1 MKKGLTYIS
10 ERTSQLRYADDAG
23 KEQWVQQTSTYI
35 PLVEIKRGQPVS
47 IATIADL
54 EIVAGDNTALFEALK
69 NSSDTYV
76 VLTNPSRHVSTV
88 GLALEYTD
96 GQFTFE
102 DGELKTSEKIHIIG
116 QGLYV
121 EDKDYV
127 AQAFTEQDEVDV
139 SAYEYWPEFF
149 DDYENSIGKK
159 IYVKG
164 SCDGELTLIKEE
176 AYLAYNQVIVVG
188 FVSDANIKN
197 GENAVNVGAI
207 EVQMMGDD
215 RGAIDATQFEAII
228 GEDVY
233 IGRNK
238 VQANGETNCA
248 TKVFALGCDDDET
261 FKFSFNFFENQNKM
275 LPRGFIAIQRMDG
288 ATAYVCVNG
297 EFTEDDVINNDG
309 WTASDRAF
317 VQVARYWALASEST
331 NKFFGIKDFDVTRK
345 VVAPANLDTFIN
357 EAFAAVSAGEIKSLK
372 DGQIHNANQL
382 TQLSTQKG
390 VYRYVAND
398 VGGTYEVYISSN
410 LRDYVNALY
419 IDSRGAN
426 YNKGYAV
433 LADIRNKNRQNIIG
447 VYASGHTGLI
457 TQGTRAI
464 FLKQGLF
471 TDSTKPYEVGAT
483 YYLGSHGD
491 IFLVPQEFYNSIVTI
506 GFAQTD
512 SELIVDCCD
521 SRQYNNGDLPVG
533 YMKPTIKGEPEFGFW
548 AMDGK
553 TPHKTSDAEHLLTFL
568 KGVYDEGE
576 LQIKSY
582 NFGTAEEP
590 DYAEGFII
598 PSVQYH
604 SHYNDEN
611 TTGYVAG
618 QIKWLASAV
627 YKEMPRTPFVRR
639 TATIQKFVKDGKE
652 YDRAVLP
659 DIDITSI
666 MIYGPDE
673 DRMQVP
679 DLETLDI
686 KLFVDLDKTG
696 TSRNWTQLE
705 PGFHT
710 SNNFTYYGF
719 KWTVVQTKEVD
730 ASHPYG
736 EYALRAV
743 YSGTETKDTEDV
755 DTSVLGICMQADPYA
770 PPVSLAGYDVKV
782 FITKHDYYS
791 RQFDVESLFKDYV
804 KESVVD
810 VSGNPWQNN
819 AVSGKA
825 VRDDI
830 KYKVDTDHLVVSD
843 EDKMAGTVDAFV
855 KHIYL
860 TSEKGNFAEAQ
871 ERNKY
876 FNERLIKTD
885 LRLQNPNGTDI
896 WNIDYVNGLLEFANN
911 DNTNDTT
918 ADNSL
923 ESKVRNSRYS
933 LMPYFLYKKHED
945 AAVGDAALLSE
956 KGATDRLEY
965 PHGIKNTGFSGT
977 LNAYQL
983 QGANLGY
990 GAYIFSQNAD
1000 DTIQNED
1007 SGTRATGSAIT
1018 IPYIQKFGITEPI
1031 YIMRIGNVLK
1041 QYHGAN
1047 LLSTEEL
1054 NFDSANNALSR
1065 KATRTGTLSKYTEN
1079 KYGITVEYDYDRDVV
1094 GFLKGDSKDNYVD
1107 LKFKQ
1112 FTQVSSIKY
1121 KYLLHSFANENA
1133 DTSFIDMFSAKDKR
1147 EEFTEPMNEALQA
1160 IYEMPLATFKYNR
1173 DYESGNDYYKRF
1185 FGIIVEQT
1193 ANTSKKFA
1201 EAEDIGNK
1209 TTVDDL
1215 AYVYTKAEA
1224 ASIAEYL
1231 KLVTDNTESGMNTN
1245 NVVGMLLKAAKETQE
1260 RLLNLEVAAY
1270 GKDAPTLPGSD
1281 AVDTNFSENQKSTV
1295 AGLNRLVKAL
1305 CREVFQ
1311 DADPTSIND
1320 KGAWSSDGENYSRLD
1335 MLDKEVN
1342 GDAAKDDDGKSNR
1355 IALADVSTYP
1365 DDASV
1370 TQEVTIERAPVA
1382 DEDKNND
1389 FEDAQEYINDV
1400 TYTEVD
1406 SSSDEFD
1413 GLNDAVNRI
1422 VAKLNQLTTDVKG
1435 TDEIKNRPLKL
1446 DYIRQTLEAILREVY
1461 DDDSATAESLESG
1474 AYKKVAVSR
1483 IDRIIEELYNF
1494 DLTVG
1499 AERLGSTASTF
1510 NGKLLKGSKVGE
1522 EQDTTTYEEFAAE
1535 SPESLAELKDTASIV
1550 DVIIQLLTG
1559 DEKELVRKDARLF
1572 SDRGLTDNGYKVKTL
1587 EPDTEVYGVTYSPLT
1602 EGHIGSNTIFFNH
1615 GTIIERLDA
1624 IEKALELISLRVQ
1637 NKLNFTDLATRN
1649 KASPYEGVTSIDDF
1663 FSHIAALF
1671 NITFEKDGFF
1681 NTKRDANVYAESIK
1695 NISNGSKQRS
1705 LDLYNIIYDIVKR
1718 TKNNE
1723 WALKY
1728 NEVVLGSDYDDYLD
1742 SNKTKASYES
1752 LETTSPT
1759 YTKKYTVTSDMQA
1772 VLKLLWGKDTEEEGS
1787 KNNRTSYA
1795 HFNTADENFDNFTK
1809 SPNEGVSV
1817 LDELYKMLYNVPAI
1831 NNVNGTQRSGDYNS
1845 FTGYNNLRYDPDH
1858 PKGTVACVDAIN
1870 PSLLGRGHRLKFIA
1884 QSGTDAP
1891 LNRIDI
1897 LEKVVKAL
1905 YKYLGMGSTANA
1917 NYYNGT
1923 FTFAPDKTAVP
1934 SELWGSTETSE
1945 DTTNN
1950 GHKVLIN
1957 GADYDVHDRY
1967 HELKSLN
1974 NYKLSAIALQ
1984 AYYNA
1989 IDIADLLTEKD
2000 SSGNRIASVYE
2011 KAANKK
2017 KSATTTNQK
2026 VENGKT
2032 SVDVFSYLGTEN
2044 FRSYSIFTS
2053 IKKALSY
2060 ANLLDDGL
2068 MTLKKEFYEE
2078 KDVVDF
2084 NIEKLWAVLGT
2095 DYSTSKTAPTVTK
2108 RITDLET
2115 AVGNKTDAADNG
2127 TLWAKANNN
2136 KNLIDKLREELR
2148 EELGDTPD
2156 VIKPVYSRL
2165 KTLEDNQDAVIAAIN
2180 NVDNDT
2186 ADVNKATDDEVFKTV
2201 NTSTVSDDTA
2211 DDKVETTKE
2220 VLATKA
2226 SVENLVTKAISELQ
2240 TEMKTAIQNN
2250 RKLAAL
2256 MAYMKCDDIKAS
2268 ENAVQFVRSGDE
2280 RPDGGYDM
2288 QEKNCTFKSG
2298 ATATGKITIGK
2309 DSKTKVKFCGE
2320 SMIHLTLEDY
2330 VDHLKFECYVPYD
2343 SSITGTTA
2351 YENQTFN
2358 YGSGNHAT
2366 SLDDDSFTV
2375 IID

>member
-54 EIVAGDNTALFEALK
+54 KLIAGDNAALFEALK

-164 SCDGELTLIKEE
+164 SCDGELTLVKEE
-176 AYLAYNQVIVVG
+176 AYLAYNQVIIVG

-197 GENAVNVGAI
+197 GENTMNVGAI

-215 RGAIDATQFEAII
+215 RGAVDATQFEAII

-238 VQANGETNCA
+238 VQVNGETNCA

-261 FKFSFNFFENQNKM
+261 FKFSFNFFENQNKI

-297 EFTEDDVINNDG
+297 EFTEDDVINSDG

-398 VGGTYEVYISSN
+398 VGGTYDVYISSN

-419 IDSRGAN
+419 IDSHGAN

-533 YMKPTIKGEPEFGFW
+533 YMKPTVKGDPEFGFW

-604 SHYNDEN
+604 SHYSDEN

-719 KWTVVQTKEVD
+719 KWTVIQTKEVD

-743 YSGTETKDTEDV
+743 YSGTETEDTEDV

-782 FITKHDYYS
+782 FVTKHDYYS
-791 RQFDVESLFKDYV
+791 RQFDVEALFKDYV

-830 KYKVDTDHLVVSD
+830 KYKVDTDRLVVSD
-843 EDKMAGTVDAFV
+843 EDKMVGTVDAFV

-860 TSEKGNFAEAQ
+860 TSEKGSFAEAQ

-918 ADNSL
+918 ADISL

-945 AAVGDAALLSE
+945 AAVGDKAFLDDKDASDKL
-956 KGATDRLEY
+956 AY

-1018 IPYIQKFGITEPI
+1018 IPYIQKFGTTEPR

-1054 NFDSANNALSR
+1054 NFDGANNILSR

-1079 KYGITVEYDYDRDVV
+1079 KFGITVEYDYDKDVV
-1094 GFLKGDSKDNYVD
+1094 GFLKGDSSDNYVD

-1112 FTQVSSIKY
+1112 FIQASSIKY

-1133 DTSFIDMFSAKDKR
+1133 DTTFIDMFSAKDKR

-1173 DYESGNDYYKRF
+1173 DYESGDDYYKRF

-1281 AVDTNFSENQKSTV
+1281 AVNTKYSENQKSTV

-1311 DADPTSIND
+1311 DADPESIND
-1320 KGAWSSDGENYSRLD
+1320 KGAWSPDGENYSRLD

-1342 GDAAKDDDGKSNR
+1342 GEAAKDDEGKSNR
-1355 IALADVSTYP
+1355 IALDEVSTYP

-1370 TQEVTIERAPVA
+1370 TQAVTIERAPVA

-1389 FEDAQEYINDV
+1389 FQDAQEYINDV

-1435 TDEIKNRPLKL
+1435 SDAIKNRPLKL

-1461 DDDSATAESLESG
+1461 DDDSATAESLEDG
-1474 AYKKVAVSR
+1474 AYKKTAVSR

-1510 NGKLLKGSKVGE
+1510 NGKYLKGSRVGE
-1522 EQDTTTYEEFAAE
+1522 EQDTTTYAEFASE
-1535 SPESLAELKDTASIV
+1535 SPESLAELKDKASIV

-1559 DEKELVRKDARLF
+1559 DEKELVRKDSRHF
-1572 SDRGLTDNGYKVKTL
+1572 SDRNVTENGYKVKTQ
-1587 EPDTEVYGVTYSPLT
+1587 EPDTDIYGVTYNPLT
-1602 EGHIGSNTIFFNH
+1602 EGHIGSNTAFFNH

-1624 IEKALELISLRVQ
+1624 IEKALELISLKVQ
-1637 NKLNFTDLATRN
+1637 NKLNFTDLTTRN
-1649 KASPYEGVTSIDDF
+1649 NASPYEGVTSIDDF
-1663 FSHIAALF
+1663 FNHIAALF

-1681 NTKRDANVYAESIK
+1681 NTERKASVNAESIK
-1695 NISNGSKQRS
+1695 NISNGSKQDT

-1742 SNKTKASYES
+1742 KNLTKASYES
-1752 LETTSPT
+1752 LETTAPEYS
-1759 YTKKYTVTSDMQA
+1759 KVYTVTSDMKA
-1772 VLKLLWGKDTEEEGS
+1772 ILKLLWGKDIEEEENTS
-1787 KNNRTSYA
+1787 NCTSYA
-1795 HFNTADENFDNFTK
+1795 HFNTADENSDNFTK

-1831 NNVNGTQRSGDYNS
+1831 NSASGTKIINKDYDD
-1845 FTGYNNLRYDPDH
+1845 FTNYNTLWFDPAA
-1858 PKGTVACVDAIN
+1858 PKGTLACTDEVND
-1870 PSLLGRGHRLKFIA
+1870 SLLGRGHRSKFIA

-1897 LEKVVKAL
+1897 LEKVVQAL

-1923 FTFAPDKTAVP
+1923 FTFAPNKTAVP
-1934 SELWGSTETSE
+1934 SELWGASTISTKPE
-1945 DTTNN
+1945 DNN
-1950 GHKVLIN
+1950 GTEVFIN
-1957 GADYDVHDRY
+1957 GANYDVHSRY
-1967 HELKSLN
+1967 HEVAAN
-1974 NYKLSAIALQ
+1974 GNYHLSAIALQ
-1984 AYYNA
+1984 AYYNSV
-1989 IDIADLLTEKD
+1989 DIADLLTNKVN
-2000 SSGNRIASVYE
+2000 GVRTAARYT
-2011 KAANKK
+2011 KAARGSI
-2017 KSATTTNQK
+2017 SATTEHQK
-2026 VENGKT
+2026 VESNKT
-2032 SVDVFSYLGTEN
+2032 SVAIDSYLTAHD
-2044 FRSYSIFTS
+2044 SYSIFAS
-2053 IKKALSY
+2053 IQKALTY
-2060 ANLLDDGL
+2060 VDKLDEGL
-2068 MTLKKEFYEE
+2068 MLLKKEFYEE

-2084 NIEKLWAVLGT
+2084 NIEKLWAVLGS
-2095 DYSTSKTAPTVTK
+2095 DYSTKSTVTE
-2108 RITDLET
+2108 RVTALET
-2115 AVGNKTDAADNG
+2115 VVGD

-2136 KNLIDKLREELR
+2136 KNLIDGLRT
-2148 EELGDTPD
+2148 ELGNSSDKTD
-2156 VIKPVYSRL
+2156 KTVYSRL
-2165 KTLEDNQDAVIAAIN
+2165 NTLEADVAAVTKSVK
-2180 NVDNDT
+2180 NVDSTTASVSAVNNDI
-2186 ADVNKATDDEVFKTV
+2186 VFKKASLG
-2201 NTSTVSDDTA
+2201 NANDDPA
-2211 DDKVETTKE
+2211 DADTH

-2226 SVENLVTKAISELQ
+2226 SVAALVERSMSELQ

-2268 ENAVQFVRSGDE
+2268 ASAVKFVRSGSE
-2280 RPDGGYDM
+2280 RSDGGYDM
-2288 QEKNCTFKSG
+2288 QEKNCTFESG
-2298 ATATGKITIGK
+2298 DATATGKITIGK
-2309 DSKTKVKFCGE
+2309 DGKTEVKFCGE
-2320 SMIHLTLEDY
+2320 SMIYLTLEDY

-2343 SSITGTTA
+2343 SKITGTAT
-2351 YENQTFN
+2351 YENQTFK
-2358 YGSGNHAT
+2358 YGSGNNSS
-2366 SLDDDSFTV
+2366 SLDDDTV
-2375 IID
+2375 IIKVY

>member
-47 IATIADL
+47 IATIVDL
-54 EIVAGDNTALFEALK
+54 EIIAGDNTALFEALK

-164 SCDGELTLIKEE
+164 SCDGELTLVKEE

-197 GENAVNVGAI
+197 GENTMNVGAI

-215 RGAIDATQFEAII
+215 RGAVDATQFEAII

-238 VQANGETNCA
+238 VQVNGETNCA

-261 FKFSFNFFENQNKM
+261 FKFSFNFFENQNKI

-297 EFTEDDVINNDG
+297 EFTEDDVINNEG

-398 VGGTYEVYISSN
+398 VGGTYDVYISSN

-419 IDSRGAN
+419 IDSHGAN

-491 IFLVPQEFYNSIVTI
+491 IFLVPQEFYNSIVTV

-533 YMKPTIKGEPEFGFW
+533 YMKPTIKGDPEFGFW

-604 SHYNDEN
+604 SHYSDEN

-743 YSGTETKDTEDV
+743 YSGTETEDTEDV

-782 FITKHDYYS
+782 FVTKHDYYS

-830 KYKVDTDHLVVSD
+830 KYKVDTDRLVVSD

-918 ADNSL
+918 ADISL

-945 AAVGDAALLSE
+945 AAVGDKAFLDDKDASD
-956 KGATDRLEY
+956 KLEY

-1018 IPYIQKFGITEPI
+1018 IPYIQKFGTTEPR

-1054 NFDSANNALSR
+1054 NFDGANNVLSR
-1065 KATRTGTLSKYTEN
+1065 KATRTGALSKYTEN
-1079 KYGITVEYDYDRDVV
+1079 KFGITVEYDYDKDVV
-1094 GFLKGDSKDNYVD
+1094 GFLKGDSGDNYVD

-1112 FTQVSSIKY
+1112 FIQASSIKY

-1133 DTSFIDMFSAKDKR
+1133 DTTFIDMFSAKDKR

-1281 AVDTNFSENQKSTV
+1281 TVNTKYSENQKSTV

-1311 DADPTSIND
+1311 DADPESIND
-1320 KGAWSSDGENYSRLD
+1320 KGAWSPDGENYSRLD

-1342 GDAAKDDDGKSNR
+1342 GEAAKDDEGKSNR
-1355 IALADVSTYP
+1355 IALAEVSTYP
-1365 DDASV
+1365 DDASI
-1370 TQEVTIERAPVA
+1370 TQAVTIERAPVA

-1389 FEDAQEYINDV
+1389 FQDAQEYIDDV

-1435 TDEIKNRPLKL
+1435 SDAIKNRPLKL
-1446 DYIRQTLEAILREVY
+1446 DYIRQTLETILREVY
-1461 DDDSATAESLESG
+1461 DDEDATAESLEDG
-1474 AYKKVAVSR
+1474 AYKKTAVSR

-1510 NGKLLKGSKVGE
+1510 NGKYLKGSKIGE
-1522 EQDTTTYEEFAAE
+1522 EQDTTTYAEFASE
-1535 SPESLAELKDTASIV
+1535 SPESLAELKDKASIV

-1559 DEKELVRKDARLF
+1559 NEKELVRKDARLF
-1572 SDRGLTDNGYKVKTL
+1572 SDRNVTENGYKVKTQ
-1587 EPDTEVYGVTYSPLT
+1587 EPDTDVYGVTYDPD
-1602 EGHIGSNTIFFNH
+1602 EGHLESNTVFFNH

-1624 IEKALELISLRVQ
+1624 IEKALELISLKVQ

-1649 KASPYEGVTSIDDF
+1649 NASPYERVTSIDDF
-1663 FSHIAALF
+1663 FNHIAALF
-1671 NITFEKDGFF
+1671 NITFEKDGFY
-1681 NTKRDANVYAESIK
+1681 NTKRDATVYAESIR
-1695 NISNGSKQRS
+1695 NISNGPSSKKDT

-1742 SNKTKASYES
+1742 STKTKASYES
-1752 LETTSPT
+1752 LDIDTPEH
-1759 YTKKYTVTSDMQA
+1759 KKDYTVTSDMQA
-1772 VLKLLWGKDTEEEGS
+1772 ILKLLWGKDIAEE
-1787 KNNRTSYA
+1787 KNTSNNTAYA
-1795 HFNTADENFDNFTK
+1795 HFNVEAAKADNFTK

-1831 NNVNGTQRSGDYNS
+1831 NNASGTKIINKDYDD
-1845 FTGYNNLRYDPDH
+1845 FTQYNTLWFDPAA
-1858 PKGTVACVDAIN
+1858 PKGTLACTDEVND
-1870 PSLLGRGHRLKFIA
+1870 SLLGRGHRSKFIA

-1897 LEKVVKAL
+1897 LEKVVQAL
-1905 YKYLGMGSTANA
+1905 YKYLGMGSKANA

-1923 FTFAPDKTAVP
+1923 FTFAPNKTAVP
-1934 SELWGSTETSE
+1934 SELWGSNETVT
-1945 DTTNN
+1945 DKTNN
-1950 GHKVLIN
+1950 GYEVLIN

-1967 HELKSLN
+1967 HEVAAN
-1974 NYKLSAIALQ
+1974 GNYHLSAIALQ
-1984 AYYNA
+1984 AYYNSV
-1989 IDIADLLTEKD
+1989 DIADLLTNKVN
-2000 SSGNRIASVYE
+2000 GVRTAARYT
-2011 KAANKK
+2011 KAARGSI
-2017 KSATTTNQK
+2017 SATTEHQK
-2026 VENGKT
+2026 VESDKT
-2032 SVDVFSYLGTEN
+2032 SVAIDSYLTAHD
-2044 FRSYSIFTS
+2044 SYSIFAS
-2053 IKKALSY
+2053 IQKALTY
-2060 ANLLDDGL
+2060 ADKLDEGL
-2068 MTLKKEFYEE
+2068 MLLKKEFYEE
-2078 KDVVDF
+2078 KYVVDF

-2095 DYSTSKTAPTVTK
+2095 DYSTTSTKSTVTE
-2108 RITDLET
+2108 RITALEGS
-2115 AVGNKTDAADNG
+2115 VGKKNDAAADNG

-2136 KNLIDKLREELR
+2136 KNLIDGLRT
-2148 EELGDTPD
+2148 ELGDSSDKTD
-2156 VIKPVYSRL
+2156 KTVYSRL
-2165 KTLEDNQDAVIAAIN
+2165 KTLEAGVEAVTKSVKD
-2180 NVDNDT
+2180 VDVT
-2186 ADVNKATDDEVFKTV
+2186 E
-2201 NTSTVSDDTA
+2201 TSTSAVNNDIVFNKVSLKNKTEDKDDA
-2211 DDKVETTKE
+2211 DEH

-2226 SVENLVTKAISELQ
+2226 SVAALVEASISELQ

-2268 ENAVQFVRSGDE
+2268 ASAVQFVRSGSE
-2280 RPDGGYDM
+2280 RSDGGYDM

-2298 ATATGKITIGK
+2298 DATATGKITIGK
-2309 DSKTKVKFCGE
+2309 DGKTEVKFCGE
-2320 SMIHLTLEDY
+2320 SMIYLTLEDY

-2343 SSITGTTA
+2343 SGITGTAT
-2351 YENQTFN
+2351 YENQTFK
-2358 YGSGNHAT
+2358 YGSGNNSS
-2366 SLDDDSFTV
+2366 SLDDDTV
-2375 IID
+2375 IIKVY

>member
-54 EIVAGDNTALFEALK
+54 EIIAGDNAALFEALK
-69 NSSDTYV
+69 NSSDTYI

-102 DGELKTSEKIHIIG
+102 KGELKTAEKIHIIG

-121 EDKDYV
+121 EDRDYV

-164 SCDGELTLIKEE
+164 SCDGELTLVKEE
-176 AYLAYNQVIVVG
+176 AYLAYNQVIIVG

-197 GENAVNVGAI
+197 GENAMNVGAI

-215 RGAIDATQFEAII
+215 RGAVDATQFEAII

-233 IGRNK
+233 IGRDK
-238 VQANGETNCA
+238 VQTNGETNCA

-261 FKFSFNFFENQNKM
+261 FKFSFNFFENQNKI

-297 EFTEDDVINNDG
+297 EFTEDDVINNEG

-372 DGQIHNANQL
+372 DGQIHNASQL

-398 VGGTYEVYISSN
+398 VGGTYDVYISSN

-419 IDSRGAN
+419 IDSHGAN

-471 TDSTKPYEVGAT
+471 TDPTKPYEVGAT

-491 IFLVPQEFYNSIVTI
+491 IFLVPQEFYNSIVSI
-506 GFAQTD
+506 GYAQTE
-512 SELIVDCCD
+512 SNLIVDCCD

-533 YMKPTIKGEPEFGFW
+533 YMKPTIKGDPEFGFW

-686 KLFVDLDKTG
+686 KMFVDLDKTG

-719 KWTVVQTKEVD
+719 KWTVIQTKEVD

-743 YSGTETKDTEDV
+743 YSGTETEDTEDV

-782 FITKHDYYS
+782 FVTKHDYYS

-830 KYKVDTDHLVVSD
+830 KYKVDTDRLVVSD

-918 ADNSL
+918 ADISL

-945 AAVGDAALLSE
+945 AAVGDKAFLDDKDASD
-956 KGATDRLEY
+956 KLEY

-990 GAYIFSQNAD
+990 GAFIFSQNAD

-1007 SGTRATGSAIT
+1007 SGTKATGSAIT
-1018 IPYIQKFGITEPI
+1018 IPYIQKFGTTDPR

-1054 NFDSANNALSR
+1054 NFDGANNVLSR

-1079 KYGITVEYDYDRDVV
+1079 KYGITVEYDYDKDVV
-1094 GFLKGDSKDNYVD
+1094 SFLKADSSDNYVD
-1107 LKFKQ
+1107 IKLREFIQ
-1112 FTQVSSIKY
+1112 ASSIKY

-1133 DTSFIDMFSAKDKR
+1133 DKTFIDMFSAKDKR

-1173 DYESGNDYYKRF
+1173 DYESGNEYYKRF

-1201 EAEDIGNK
+1201 EAEKIGNK

-1215 AYVYTKAEA
+1215 AYVYTEAEA

-1281 AVDTNFSENQKSTV
+1281 TVNTKYSENQKSTV

-1320 KGAWSSDGENYSRLD
+1320 KGAWSPDGENYSRLD

-1342 GDAAKDDDGKSNR
+1342 GDAAKDDEGKSSR

-1370 TQEVTIERAPVA
+1370 TQVVTIERAPVA
-1382 DEDKNND
+1382 DEAKNND
-1389 FEDAQEYINDV
+1389 FQDAQEYINDV
-1400 TYTEVD
+1400 TYTDVS
-1406 SSSDEFD
+1406 SSSDKFD

-1422 VAKLNQLTTDVKG
+1422 VAKLNQLTEDVKG
-1435 TDEIKNRPLKL
+1435 SDAIKNRPLKL
-1446 DYIRQTLEAILREVY
+1446 DYIRQTLETILREVY
-1461 DDDSATAESLESG
+1461 DDEDATAESLESG
-1474 AYKKVAVSR
+1474 AYKKAKVSR

-1499 AERLGSTASTF
+1499 VERLGAAASTF
-1510 NGKLLKGSKVGE
+1510 NGKYLKGSKVGVE
-1522 EQDTTTYEEFAAE
+1522 DDTTTYAKFEAE
-1535 SPESLAELKDTASIV
+1535 SPESLAELKDKASIV

-1559 DEKELVRKDARLF
+1559 DEKELVRKDSRLF
-1572 SDRGLTDNGYKVKTL
+1572 SDRNVTENGYKVKTQ
-1587 EPDTEVYGVTYSPLT
+1587 ESADEVYGVTYNPLT
-1602 EGHIGSNTIFFNH
+1602 EGHIGSNTVFFNH
-1615 GTIIERLDA
+1615 GTIIERLNA
-1624 IEKALELISLRVQ
+1624 IEKALELISLKVQ
-1637 NKLNFTDLATRN
+1637 NKLNFTDLKTRN
-1649 KASPYEGVTSIDDF
+1649 NASPYERVTSIDDF
-1663 FSHIAALF
+1663 FNHIAALF
-1671 NITFEKDGFF
+1671 NITFEKDGFY
-1681 NTKRDANVYAESIK
+1681 NTKRDETVYAESIRD
-1695 NISNGSKQRS
+1695 ISNGSKQKT

-1728 NEVVLGSDYDDYLD
+1728 NEVVLGSDYDDYLV
-1742 SNKTKASYES
+1742 SSKTKASYES
-1752 LETTSPT
+1752 LETTSPHHS
-1759 YTKKYTVTSDMQA
+1759 KVYTVTSDMKA
-1772 VLKLLWGKDTEEEGS
+1772 ILKLLWGKDIEEEENTS
-1787 KNNRTSYA
+1787 NCTSYA
-1795 HFNTADENFDNFTK
+1795 HFNTADENSDNFTK

-1831 NNVNGTQRSGDYNS
+1831 NSASGTKIINKDYDD
-1845 FTGYNNLRYDPDH
+1845 FTNYDTLWFDPAA
-1858 PKGTVACVDAIN
+1858 PKGTSACTDEVND
-1870 PSLLGRGHRLKFIA
+1870 SLLGRGHRSKFIA

-1897 LEKVVKAL
+1897 LENVVKAL

-1923 FTFAPDKTAVP
+1923 FTFAPNTAVP
-1934 SELWGSTETSE
+1934 SELWGSTETSK
-1945 DTTNN
+1945 DKTNN
-1950 GHKVLIN
+1950 GTGVLIN
-1957 GADYDVHDRY
+1957 GADYNVHSRY
-1967 HELKSLN
+1967 HEVAAN
-1974 NYKLSAIALQ
+1974 GNYHLSAIALQ
-1984 AYYNA
+1984 AYYNSV
-1989 IDIADLLTEKD
+1989 DIADLLTEKD
-2000 SSGNRIASVYE
+2000 SSGKRIASVYE
-2011 KAANKK
+2011 KKAIESIPAK
-2017 KSATTTNQK
+2017 TDHQK
-2026 VENGKT
+2026 VESGKT
-2032 SVDVFSYLGTEN
+2032 SVSIDSYLGTEN
-2044 FRSYSIFTS
+2044 FRSYSIFAS
-2053 IKKALSY
+2053 IKKTLTY
-2060 ANLLDDGL
+2060 ADKLDEGL
-2068 MTLKKEFYEE
+2068 MLLKKAFYEE

-2084 NIEKLWAVLGT
+2084 NIEKLWEVLGT
-2095 DYSTSKTAPTVTK
+2095 DYTTSKTTPTVTK
-2108 RITDLET
+2108 RITYLEGS
-2115 AVGNKTDAADNG
+2115 VGNANDDITSKS

-2136 KNLIDKLREELR
+2136 KNLIDKLREEL
-2148 EELGDTPD
+2148 GNTPD
-2156 VIKPVYSRL
+2156 ATKPTVYSRL
-2165 KTLEDNQDAVIAAIN
+2165 NTLEDNQGAVIAAIN
-2180 NVDNDT
+2180 NVDDNT
-2186 ADVNKATDDEVFKTV
+2186 ANVNKATDDEVFKTV
-2201 NTSTVSDDTA
+2201 DSSAASDVTA
-2211 DDKVETTKE
+2211 DDKVETTKA

-2226 SVENLVTKAISELQ
+2226 SVEDLVKEAVSELQ
-2240 TEMKTAIQNN
+2240 REMTIAIQNN

-2268 ENAVQFVRSGDE
+2268 ASAVKFVRSGGDRE
-2280 RPDGGYDM
+2280 DDGYDM
-2288 QEKNCTFKSG
+2288 QEADCKFTAG
-2298 ATATGKITIGK
+2298 PATTGNITIGK
-2309 DSKTKVKFCGE
+2309 TEVKFCGE

-2343 SSITGTTA
+2343 KDIASTTA
-2351 YENQTFN
+2351 YENQTFK
-2358 YGSGNHAT
+2358 YGSGNNSS
-2366 SLDDDSFTV
+2366 SLDDDTV
-2375 IID
+2375 IIKVY

>member
-47 IATIADL
+47 IANIADL
-54 EIVAGDNTALFEALK
+54 EIIAGDNAALFEALK

-102 DGELKTSEKIHIIG
+102 NGELKTSEKIHIIG

-164 SCDGELTLIKEE
+164 SCDGELTLVKEE
-176 AYLAYNQVIVVG
+176 AYLAYNQVIIVG
-188 FVSDANIKN
+188 FVADANIKN
-197 GENAVNVGAI
+197 GENTVNVGAI

-215 RGAIDATQFEAII
+215 RGAVDATQFEAII

-238 VQANGETNCA
+238 VQINGETNCA

-261 FKFSFNFFENQNKM
+261 FKFSFNFFENQNKI

-297 EFTEDDVINNDG
+297 EFTEDDVINNEG
-309 WTASDRAF
+309 WTTSDRAF

-398 VGGTYEVYISSN
+398 VGGTYDVYISSN

-419 IDSRGAN
+419 IDSHGAN

-471 TDSTKPYEVGAT
+471 TDPTKPYEVGAT

-491 IFLVPQEFYNSIVTI
+491 IFLVPQEFYNSIVSI
-506 GFAQTD
+506 GYAQTE
-512 SELIVDCCD
+512 SNLIVDCCD

-533 YMKPTIKGEPEFGFW
+533 YMKPTIKGDPEFGFW

-604 SHYNDEN
+604 SHYSDEN

-639 TATIQKFVKDGKE
+639 TTTIQKFVKDGKE

-686 KLFVDLDKTG
+686 KMFVDLDKTG

-719 KWTVVQTKEVD
+719 KWTVIQTKEVD

-743 YSGTETKDTEDV
+743 YSGTETEDTEDV

-782 FITKHDYYS
+782 FVTKHDYYS
-791 RQFDVESLFKDYV
+791 RQFDVEALFKDYV

-830 KYKVDTDHLVVSD
+830 KYKVDTDRLVVSD

-918 ADNSL
+918 ADISL

-956 KGATDRLEY
+956 KDASDKLEY

-990 GAYIFSQNAD
+990 GAFIFSQNAD

-1007 SGTRATGSAIT
+1007 SGTKATGSAIT
-1018 IPYIQKFGITEPI
+1018 IPYIQKFGTTEPR

-1054 NFDSANNALSR
+1054 NFDGANSVLSR

-1079 KYGITVEYDYDRDVV
+1079 KYGITVEYDYDNDAV
-1094 GFLKGDSKDNYVD
+1094 GFLKGDSKDEYVD
-1107 LKFKQ
+1107 IKLKQ
-1112 FTQVSSIKY
+1112 FIQASSIKY
-1121 KYLLHSFANENA
+1121 KYLLHSFANKNA
-1133 DTSFIDMFSAKDKR
+1133 DTTFIDMFSAKDKR

-1173 DYESGNDYYKRF
+1173 DYESGNEYYKRF

-1201 EAEDIGNK
+1201 EAEEIGNK

-1281 AVDTNFSENQKSTV
+1281 TVDTNFSENQKSTV

-1311 DADPTSIND
+1311 DADPESIDN
-1320 KGAWSSDGENYSRLD
+1320 KGAWSPDGENYSRLD

-1342 GDAAKDDDGKSNR
+1342 GDAAKDDEGKSSR
-1355 IALADVSTYP
+1355 IALDDVSTYP
-1365 DDASV
+1365 KDTSI
-1370 TQEVTIERAPVA
+1370 TQEVTIGRAPVA
-1382 DEDKNND
+1382 DKDKNND
-1389 FEDAQEYINDV
+1389 FQDAQKYINSV

-1406 SSSDEFD
+1406 SSSDGFD

-1422 VAKLNQLTTDVKG
+1422 VAKLNQLTEDVKG
-1435 TDEIKNRPLKL
+1435 SDAIKNRPLKL

-1461 DDDSATAESLESG
+1461 DDDSATAESLENG
-1474 AYKKVAVSR
+1474 AYKKTTVSR

-1499 AERLGSTASTF
+1499 AERLGTADSTF
-1510 NGKLLKGSKVGE
+1510 NGKPLKGSKVGVE
-1522 EQDTTTYEEFAAE
+1522 DDTTTYAKFESE
-1535 SPESLAELKDTASIV
+1535 SPESLAELKDKASIV

-1559 DEKELVRKDARLF
+1559 DEKELVRKDSRHF
-1572 SDRGLTDNGYKVKTL
+1572 SDRGLTENGYKVKTQ
-1587 EPDTEVYGVTYSPLT
+1587 EPDTDIYGVTYNPST
-1602 EGHIGSNTIFFNH
+1602 EGHIGSNTVFFNH
-1615 GTIIERLDA
+1615 GTIIERLNA
-1624 IEKALELISLRVQ
+1624 IEKALELISLKVQ
-1637 NKLNFTDLATRN
+1637 NKLNFTDLTIRN
-1649 KASPYEGVTSIDDF
+1649 NASPYEGVTSIDDF
-1663 FSHIAALF
+1663 FNYIAALF

-1681 NTKRDANVYAESIK
+1681 NTERKESVDAESIK
-1695 NISNGSKQRS
+1695 NISNGSKQKT

-1742 SNKTKASYES
+1742 SNRTKASYES
-1752 LETTSPT
+1752 LETTSPSH
-1759 YTKKYTVTSDMQA
+1759 TKTYTVTSDMKA
-1772 VLKLLWGKDTEEEGS
+1772 VLKLLWGEDLS
-1787 KNNRTSYA
+1787 
-1795 HFNTADENFDNFTK
+1795 TADSSSNKTEYGHFLTANESSDNFAK
-1809 SPNEGVSV
+1809 SPRPNGVSV
-1817 LDELYKMLYNVPAI
+1817 LDELYRHLYNVPTVRSADAKTVLTKA
-1831 NNVNGTQRSGDYNS
+1831 NVDYDSMSNYA
-1845 FTGYNNLRYDPDH
+1845 GLKYDPAAPRSTTASLDE
-1858 PKGTVACVDAIN
+1858 VNA
-1870 PSLLGRGHRLKFIA
+1870 SLLGRGRRSKFIA
-1884 QSGTDAP
+1884 QAGTDAP
-1891 LNRIDI
+1891 LSRIDI
-1897 LEKVVKAL
+1897 LENVVKAL
-1905 YKYLGMGSTANA
+1905 YKYLGMGSTSDV
-1917 NYYNGT
+1917 NYYDGT
-1923 FTFAPDKTAVP
+1923 FTFAANETAVP
-1934 SELWGSTETSE
+1934 SELWGASTVSTKPE
-1945 DTTNN
+1945 DNN
-1950 GHKVLIN
+1950 GTEVLIN

-1967 HELKSLN
+1967 HELKSLS

-1984 AYYNA
+1984 AYYNS

-2000 SSGNRIASVYE
+2000 SSGKRIASVYE
-2011 KAANKK
+2011 KAANAKK
-2017 KSATTTNQK
+2017 LATTTNQK
-2026 VENGKT
+2026 VESGKT
-2032 SVDVFSYLGTEN
+2032 SVDVVSYLGTEN

-2068 MTLKKEFYEE
+2068 MLLKKDFLEE

-2095 DYSTSKTAPTVTK
+2095 DYTTSSTKSTVTTRITNLEGSVGDKNDDITSKS
-2108 RITDLET
+2108 
-2115 AVGNKTDAADNG
+2115 

-2136 KNLIDKLREELR
+2136 KNLIDKLREEL
-2148 EELGDTPD
+2148 GDEKDKADAT
-2156 VIKPVYSRL
+2156 VYSRL
-2165 KTLEDNQDAVIAAIN
+2165 KTLE
-2180 NVDNDT
+2180 
-2186 ADVNKATDDEVFKTV
+2186 ADVAAVTKSVNDVDVTETSTSAVNNDIVFNKVSLKNKAEDKDD
-2201 NTSTVSDDTA
+2201 A
-2211 DDKVETTKE
+2211 DEHI
-2220 VLATKA
+2220 LATKA
-2226 SVENLVTKAISELQ
+2226 SVAALVEASISELQ

-2268 ENAVQFVRSGDE
+2268 ASAVKFVRSGGDRE
-2280 RPDGGYDM
+2280 DGGYDM
-2288 QEKNCTFKSG
+2288 QEADCKFAAG
-2298 ATATGKITIGK
+2298 PATTGNITIGK
-2309 DSKTKVKFCGE
+2309 TEVKFCGE
-2320 SMIHLTLEDY
+2320 SMIYLTLEDY

-2343 SSITGTTA
+2343 ETISSTA
-2351 YENQTFN
+2351 TYKNQTFK
-2358 YGSGNHAT
+2358 YGSGNNSS
-2366 SLDDDSFTV
+2366 SLDDDSYIV
-2375 IID
+2375 EID

>member
-47 IATIADL
+47 IANIADL
-54 EIVAGDNTALFEALK
+54 EIIAGDNAALFEALK

-102 DGELKTSEKIHIIG
+102 NGELKTSEKIHIIG

-164 SCDGELTLIKEE
+164 SCDGELTLVKEE
-176 AYLAYNQVIVVG
+176 AYLAYNQVIIVG
-188 FVSDANIKN
+188 FVADANIKN
-197 GENAVNVGAI
+197 GENTVNVGAI

-215 RGAIDATQFEAII
+215 RGAVDATQFEAII

-238 VQANGETNCA
+238 VQINGETNCA

-261 FKFSFNFFENQNKM
+261 FKFSFNFFENQNKI

-297 EFTEDDVINNDG
+297 EFTEDDVINKEG

-317 VQVARYWALASEST
+317 IQVARYWALASEST

-398 VGGTYEVYISSN
+398 VGGTYDVYISSN

-419 IDSRGAN
+419 IDSHGAN

-471 TDSTKPYEVGAT
+471 TDPTKPYEVGAT

-491 IFLVPQEFYNSIVTI
+491 IFLVPQEFYNSIVSI
-506 GFAQTD
+506 GYAQTE
-512 SELIVDCCD
+512 SNLIVDCRD

-533 YMKPTIKGEPEFGFW
+533 YMKPTIKGDPEFGFW

-604 SHYNDEN
+604 SHYSDEN

-686 KLFVDLDKTG
+686 KMFVDLDKTG

-719 KWTVVQTKEVD
+719 KWTVIQTKEVD

-743 YSGTETKDTEDV
+743 YSGTETEDTEDV

-782 FITKHDYYS
+782 FVTKHDYYS

-830 KYKVDTDHLVVSD
+830 KYKVDTDRLVVSD

-918 ADNSL
+918 ADISL

-956 KGATDRLEY
+956 KDASDKLEY

-1000 DTIQNED
+1000 DTIQTED
-1007 SGTRATGSAIT
+1007 SGTSVTGSAIT
-1018 IPYIQKFGITEPI
+1018 IPYIQKFGTTEPR

-1054 NFDSANNALSR
+1054 NFDGANSVLSR

-1079 KYGITVEYDYDRDVV
+1079 KYGITVEYDYDKDAV
-1094 GFLKGDSKDNYVD
+1094 GFLKGDSKDEYVD
-1107 LKFKQ
+1107 IKLKQ
-1112 FTQVSSIKY
+1112 FIQASSIKY
-1121 KYLLHSFANENA
+1121 KYLLHSFANKNA
-1133 DTSFIDMFSAKDKR
+1133 DTTFIDMFSAKDKR

-1173 DYESGNDYYKRF
+1173 DYESGNEYYKRF

-1201 EAEDIGNK
+1201 EAEEIGNK

-1311 DADPTSIND
+1311 DADPESIDN
-1320 KGAWSSDGENYSRLD
+1320 KGAWSPDGENYSRLD

-1342 GDAAKDDDGKSNR
+1342 GDAAKDDEGKSNR
-1355 IALADVSTYP
+1355 IALDDVTTYP
-1365 DDASV
+1365 KDTSI
-1370 TQEVTIERAPVA
+1370 TQEVTIGRAPVA
-1382 DEDKNND
+1382 DKDKNND
-1389 FEDAQEYINDV
+1389 FQDAQKYINTV
-1400 TYTEVD
+1400 TYTDVS
-1406 SSSDEFD
+1406 SSSDKFD

-1422 VAKLNQLTTDVKG
+1422 VAKLNQLTEDVKG
-1435 TDEIKNRPLKL
+1435 SDAIKNRPLKL
-1446 DYIRQTLEAILREVY
+1446 DYIRQTLETILREVY
-1461 DDDSATAESLESG
+1461 DDESATAESLESG
-1474 AYKKVAVSR
+1474 AYKKAKVSR

-1499 AERLGSTASTF
+1499 VERLDSTASTF
-1510 NGKLLKGSKVGE
+1510 NGKYLKGSKVGE
-1522 EQDTTTYEEFAAE
+1522 EADTTTYKEFAAE
-1535 SPESLAELKDTASIV
+1535 SPESLTELKDTASIV
-1550 DVIIQLLTG
+1550 DVIIQLITG
-1559 DEKELVRKDARLF
+1559 NEKELVRKDYKPF
-1572 SDRGLTDNGYKVKTL
+1572 SDRDVTENGYKVKSQD
-1587 EPDTEVYGVTYSPLT
+1587 PADDVYGVTYNPSEESL
-1602 EGHIGSNTIFFNH
+1602 ENNKVHFNN

-1624 IEKALELISLRVQ
+1624 IEKALELISLKVQ
-1637 NKLNFTDLATRN
+1637 NKLDFTNLATRN
-1649 KASPYEGVTSIDDF
+1649 NASPYEGVTSIDDF
-1663 FSHIAALF
+1663 FNHIAALF
-1671 NITFEKDGFF
+1671 NITFEKDGFY
-1681 NTKRDANVYAESIK
+1681 NTKRDATVYAESIRD
-1695 NISNGSKQRS
+1695 ISDGSSSKKDT

-1728 NEVVLGSDYDDYLD
+1728 NEVVLGSDYDDYKL
-1742 SNKTKASYES
+1742 TKASYES
-1752 LETTSPT
+1752 LETTSPK
-1759 YTKKYTVTSDMQA
+1759 YEKDYTVTSDMQA
-1772 VLKLLWGKDTEEEGS
+1772 ILKLLWGKDIAEE
-1787 KNNRTSYA
+1787 KNTSNCTSYA
-1795 HFNTADENFDNFTK
+1795 HFNVKAATSDNFTK

-1817 LDELYKMLYNVPAI
+1817 LDELYKMLYNVPGI
-1831 NNVNGTQRSGDYNS
+1831 NGADGAKRSGDYDS
-1845 FTGYNNLRYDPDH
+1845 FTGYKTLRYDPDQ
-1858 PKGTVACVDAIN
+1858 PKGTVACEDKVN
-1870 PSLLGRGHRLKFIA
+1870 PSLLGRGHRSKFIA
-1884 QSGTDAP
+1884 QGVDDAP

-1897 LEKVVKAL
+1897 LEKVVQAL
-1905 YKYLGMGSTANA
+1905 YKYLGMGSTAND
-1917 NYYNGT
+1917 NYYGGK
-1923 FTFAPDKTAVP
+1923 FTFASDGTAIP
-1934 SELWGSTETSE
+1934 SELWGSDGTST
-1945 DTTNN
+1945 DKTNYGN
-1950 GHKVLIN
+1950 KVSIN

-1967 HELKSLN
+1967 HELSVTD
-1974 NYKLSAIALQ
+1974 NYHLSAIALQ
-1984 AYYNA
+1984 AYYNS
-1989 IDIADLLTEKD
+1989 IDLADLLTNKEDGKKV
-2000 SSGNRIASVYE
+2000 AAKYT
-2011 KAANKK
+2011 KAARDPISAETPKK
-2017 KSATTTNQK
+2017 KYDGNAEVTI
-2026 VENGKT
+2026 G
-2032 SVDVFSYLGTEN
+2032 SYLTAHD
-2044 FRSYSIFTS
+2044 SYSIFES
-2053 IKKALSY
+2053 IQKALEY
-2060 ANLLDDGL
+2060 ADKLDDGL
-2068 MTLKKEFYEE
+2068 MKLKKEFIE
-2078 KDVVDF
+2078 DVDF
-2084 NIEKLWAVLGT
+2084 DKNNIDNIWSVLGG
-2095 DYSTSKTAPTVTK
+2095 DYTVDTTPAKGTVSERLTK
-2108 RITDLET
+2108 LET
-2115 AVGNKTDAADNG
+2115 EVGADDSKGSLFSRVAENEDNIS
-2127 TLWAKANNN
+2127 A
-2136 KNLIDKLREELR
+2136 LRS
-2148 EELGDTPD
+2148 ELGNSSDKKDKT
-2156 VIKPVYSRL
+2156 VYSRL
-2165 KTLEDNQDAVIAAIN
+2165 KTLEDNQGAVIAAIN
-2180 NVDNDT
+2180 NIDDNTASVDE
-2186 ADVNKATDDEVFKTV
+2186 ATGDEVFKTV
-2201 NTSTVSDDTA
+2201 KPSTANDVTA
-2211 DDKVETTKE
+2211 DDKIEKTKA

-2226 SVENLVTKAISELQ
+2226 SVEDLVKDAVSELQ
-2240 TEMKTAIQNN
+2240 REMTIAIQNN

-2268 ENAVQFVRSGDE
+2268 ASAVQFVRSGGDRE
-2280 RPDGGYDM
+2280 DGGYDM
-2288 QEKNCTFKSG
+2288 QEADCKFTAG
-2298 ATATGKITIGK
+2298 QATTGNITIGE
-2309 DSKTKVKFCGE
+2309 TEVKFCGE
-2320 SMIHLTLEDY
+2320 SMIYLTLEDY

-2343 SSITGTTA
+2343 GTISSTA
-2351 YENQTFN
+2351 TYENQTFK
-2358 YGSGNHAT
+2358 YGSGNNSS
-2366 SLDDDSFTV
+2366 SLDDDSYIV
-2375 IID
+2375 EID